1 MVRRI
6 MAAAGGVVV
15 KDEDLPGLGPGDV
28 LVRAAYSVIS
38 PGTERSIVRA
48 TRVSVSAAHEYP
60 APGQQWRQVRSAWVD
75 ARPRLPRTPPP
86 DAASLGYSLAGI
98 VERTGGDVLN
108 LRPGD
113 RVACAGSQCAYH
125 AEQVVVPRSL
135 VVPVPDGV
143 GLADA
148 AHVTLGAIA
157 LEAFRRTKTAV
168 GETVV
173 VIGAGMLGLLITQ
186 IARRAGVYVVAVDTD
201 PRRRAL
207 ADRFGAARSVP
218 ADGAAVAAVR
228 GVTDGFGA
236 DAAIVAAAGPGSEL
250 INFSFAALRPGGR
263 TVALGDFGMDIDR
276 HEFFGAQA
284 TFVPSIAY
292 GPGRYDPVYEE
303 NNVDLPISVVRWTEN
318 RNMAF
323 FLRLLADK
331 HVDLAP
337 LPRAELRFADA
348 AQAYERLL
356 NAGDVVTAVLR
367 YDQGSQ
373 QGYDQAGQ

>member
-6 MAAAGGVVV
+6 MAAGGGVVV
-15 KDEDLPGLGPGDV
+15 REESLPALGPGDV
-28 LVRAAYSVIS
+28 LVRTAYSVIS

-48 TRVSVSAAHEYP
+48 TEISVSAAHEYP
-60 APGQQWRQVRSAWVD
+60 APGQQWRQVRSAWLD
-75 ARPRLPRTPPP
+75 TRPRLPRTPPS

-98 VERTGGDVLN
+98 VEQTGGDVLN
-108 LRPGD
+108 LRKGD

-135 VVPVPDGV
+135 VVTVPDAV

-157 LEAFRRTKTAV
+157 LEAFRRTKCTV

-173 VIGAGMLGLLITQ
+173 VVGAGMLGLLITQ
-186 IARRAGVYVVAVDTD
+186 IAARAGVYVVAVDPD
-201 PRRRAL
+201 PGRRAL
-207 ADRFGAARSVP
+207 AGRFGAALSVP
-218 ADGAAVAAVR
+218 AADRAAVTAVR
-228 GVTDGFGA
+228 GATDGFGA
-236 DAAIVAAAGPGSEL
+236 DASIVAAAGPGSEL

-284 TFVPSIAY
+284 TFVPSVAY

-323 FLRLLADK
+323 FLRLLAER
-331 HVDLAP
+331 HIDLAL
-337 LPRAELRFADA
+337 LPRAELRFAEA
-348 AQAYERLL
+348 AQAYDRLL
-356 NAGDVVTAVLR
+356 NSSEVVTAVL
-367 YDQGSQ
+367 
-373 QGYDQAGQ
+373 GYDQAGQ